1 MVQRS
6 DYLVPWRTIQ
16 KDRTRGREAQA
27 STVWPLPRQFAQSIE
42 GVYCADFA
50 VEAFLFRVYHTDD
63 QWLVMQLSTA
73 EVEFS
78 EWTPEGRIRHPS
90 YISLRTDKL
99 AASIIRETVPS
110 QP

>member
-1 MVQRS
+1 LVQRS

-27 STVWPLPRQFAQSIE
+27 STVWPLSRQFAQSTE

-50 VEAFLFRVYHTDD
+50 VEAFLFRVYRSDD

-73 EVEFS
+73 EVKFS
-78 EWTPEGRIRHPS
+78 EWTPEG
-90 YISLRTDKL
+90 
-99 AASIIRETVPS
+99 
-110 QP
+110 